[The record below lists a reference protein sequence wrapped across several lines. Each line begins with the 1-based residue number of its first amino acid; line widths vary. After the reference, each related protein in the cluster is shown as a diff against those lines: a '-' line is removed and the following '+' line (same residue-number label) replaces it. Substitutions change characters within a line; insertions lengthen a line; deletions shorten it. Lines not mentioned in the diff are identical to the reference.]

1 MFLGQFDHSLD
12 TKRRLAIPAEIR
24 DSIPTEEHGAQWV
37 ALPGSNGH
45 LWLWPSKLFES
56 VVRATPREF
65 LRDQRTVNLDT
76 QVMSK
81 AAKIELDS
89 AGRVRIPDR
98 LLESY
103 GLKDKVTVLGVFDH
117 LEVVDSEQWKQE
129 SMDTKEVGQLYGA
142 ALEARRADRP

>member
-1 MFLGQFDHSLD
+1 MFLGEFDHSLD
-12 TKRRLAIPAEIR
+12 AKRRLAIPAEIR
-24 DSIPTEEHGAQWV
+24 ESVQEAEHGDRWV
-37 ALPGSNGH
+37 ALPGINGH
-45 LWLWPSKLFES
+45 LWLWPVKSFES
-56 VVRATPREF
+56 MVKATPREF

-89 AGRVRIPDR
+89 AGRIRIPDR

-117 LEVVDSEQWKQE
+117 LEVVDTAVWREQSLDAKA
-129 SMDTKEVGQLYGA
+129 VGQLYGE
-142 ALEARRADRP
+142 ALEARRADRK